1 MVKRAIALIYS
12 VLMAVAACSAAV
24 ISGVVVDEAT
34 GEPIEFATVS
44 IQPGNDATM
53 TDERGMF
60 RLVSHSASVTLQ
72 VSFVG
77 YSGYRQQLFLT
88 GDKQLTVKMKNNSKR
103 LDEVVVTAQE
113 SRGITSSSR
122 IDRDAM
128 SHLQPSSFTDLM
140 ELLPGNIS
148 KNPDMGSAN
157 TITLRETGTLG
168 ANGTKTDN
176 PAYAISSLGTLFL
189 MDGAPINGDANLQG
203 VPSADTS
210 SPEYKRDIT
219 GRGVD
224 MRTISTDNIESV
236 EVVRGIPSAE
246 YGNLTSGLVN
256 IKRIRKATPFT
267 ARFKADEFSKL
278 FAVGKG
284 FNLGKTDHIMNVD
297 AGYLDSKIDPRNNL
311 ENYKRL
317 NVSARFNLSFTSSP
331 RVDVLWVTGLDYTGS
346 FDNSKEDPDLNYNKI
361 NEYKSSY
368 NRFGL
373 TSNLTLTFKRLS
385 WLRTLNINTSASLQN
400 DVLERRKQVAPQR
413 ASVAP
418 TTMEP
423 GVHDGQYLLGEY
435 VADYKNEGR
444 PVNVFVKLKAQGN
457 FGIAGFT
464 NDYKLG
470 GEWTLSKNLGNGQV
484 YDLTRPLSASWT
496 TRPRAFKEIPALK
509 VLSFFVEDNISHH
522 FGRHA
527 LDFQAGL
534 RTIQL
539 LGLESDRLLSGKVYL
554 DPRLNLKWTFPEL
567 TVGGHNFSYYVAA
580 GYGLTTKMPTVSHL
594 YPQPHYTDFI
604 QLNYYDVARPT
615 ELSRI
620 SLRTYIDDV
629 TNRQL
634 AAARNRKWEVR
645 VGANLGANH
654 ISITYFNEHLSSGF
668 RSSSY
673 YRPYEYT
680 RYDASAIDPLTLTAP
695 PALETLPSETVSVL
709 NGYSIYTNGSRLDK
723 EGVELVIGTARLRP
737 LATALTITGAWF
749 RSTYVNSQMLFDPVS
764 DVVGDTPV
772 RNRYIGYYDC
782 YDGRENQQ
790 FNTNFMFDTQITRW
804 GLVFSTTVQC
814 MWFTSTRKLWQNGVP
829 TQYLDV
835 ADGQL
840 HPYTAADQSDE
851 ILQFLVKHYNDDSF
865 KKQTIPTALF
875 INLKATKQI
884 GKYLKI
890 AVFANKLIDYQP
902 DYKSNGLTIRR
913 SSDPYFGMELNLTL

>member
-1 MVKRAIALIYS
+1 M
-12 VLMAVAACSAAV
+12 
-24 ISGVVVDEAT
+24 
-34 GEPIEFATVS
+34 
-44 IQPGNDATM
+44 
-53 TDERGMF
+53 
-60 RLVSHSASVTLQ
+60 
-72 VSFVG
+72 
-77 YSGYRQQLFLT
+77 
-88 GDKQLTVKMKNNSKR
+88 
-103 LDEVVVTAQE
+103 
-113 SRGITSSSR
+113 
-122 IDRDAM
+122 
-128 SHLQPSSFTDLM
+128 
-140 ELLPGNIS
+140 
-148 KNPDMGSAN
+148 
-157 TITLRETGTLG
+157 
-168 ANGTKTDN
+168 
-176 PAYAISSLGTLFL
+176 
-189 MDGAPINGDANLQG
+189 
-203 VPSADTS
+203 
-210 SPEYKRDIT
+210 
-219 GRGVD
+219 
-224 MRTISTDNIESV
+224 
-236 EVVRGIPSAE
+236 
-246 YGNLTSGLVN
+246 
-256 IKRIRKATPFT
+256 
-267 ARFKADEFSKL
+267 
-278 FAVGKG
+278 
-284 FNLGKTDHIMNVD
+284 
-297 AGYLDSKIDPRNNL
+297 
-311 ENYKRL
+311 
-317 NVSARFNLSFTSSP
+317 
-331 RVDVLWVTGLDYTGS
+331 
-346 FDNSKEDPDLNYNKI
+346 
-361 NEYKSSY
+361 
-368 NRFGL
+368 
-373 TSNLTLTFKRLS
+373 
-385 WLRTLNINTSASLQN
+385 
-400 DVLERRKQVAPQR
+400 LERHKQVAPQR

-496 TRPRAFKEIPALK
+496 TRPRAFKDIPALK

-527 LDFQAGL
+527 L
-534 RTIQL
+534 
-539 LGLESDRLLSGKVYL
+539 
-554 DPRLNLKWTFPEL
+554 
-567 TVGGHNFSYYVAA
+567 VGGHNFSYYVAA

-604 QLNYYDVARPT
+604 QLNYYDAARPT

-634 AAARNRKWEVR
+634 TAARNRKLEVR